1 MVVVLNMKVVNCY
14 QVLNNILTTDIKQR
28 DHTIMEKAHHI
39 EEQVR
44 IVREEE
50 VPHIENQVHIVSE
63 EVLHI
68 EDQNHIVT
76 EEVPHFDN
84 QVHIMEVLNKE
95 SLIEKVHTEDSFI
108 EEVSIQVEEEL
119 CTYLE
124 EIDFVQV
131 QVWSRWILSHM
142 CKVMDFQDSCISKWI
157 VDLWLPL
164 ILASFFYYR
173 SHHFKLKSS
182 YLSTTFLG
190 YSYTICEFSA
200 NYLLTPFASD

>member
-14 QVLNNILTTDIKQR
+14 QALNNILTTNIKQR
-28 DHTIMEKAHHI
+28 GHTMMEEEAHHI

-50 VPHIENQVHIVSE
+50 VPHIENLVHIVSE

-68 EDQNHIVT
+68 EDHIHIVT
-76 EEVPHFDN
+76 EEVPNFDN

-95 SLIEKVHTEDSFI
+95 ALIEKVHTEDFLI
-108 EEVSIQVEEEL
+108 EEVLIQVEEEL

-131 QVWSRWILSHM
+131 AFQEEVQVWSKCILSRM

-157 VDLWLPL
+157 VDL
-164 ILASFFYYR
+164 
-173 SHHFKLKSS
+173 
-182 YLSTTFLG
+182 
-190 YSYTICEFSA
+190 
-200 NYLLTPFASD
+200 